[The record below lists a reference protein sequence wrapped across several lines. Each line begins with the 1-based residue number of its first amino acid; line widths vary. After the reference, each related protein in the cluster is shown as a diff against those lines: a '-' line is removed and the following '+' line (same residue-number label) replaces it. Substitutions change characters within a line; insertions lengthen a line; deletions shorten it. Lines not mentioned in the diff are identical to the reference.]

1 MSEVLWRLSANE
13 LQRRYRERSLTPL
26 EVAQDCLARLEEVN
40 PRINAVIARR
50 DREFI
55 AEAEASTR
63 RHAKGEPLSAI
74 DGIPLTVKDSLFT
87 ADQPT
92 TWGTPGL
99 RGYMA
104 GHDELS
110 VGRARAAGALIAGK
124 TNVPE
129 FALEGYT
136 ANPLFGPTRNPWN
149 LELTP
154 GGSSGGAVAAV
165 ASGIAPLAI
174 GQDGGGSIRRPAS
187 HAGVVGLKPSLS
199 AVPREHVLPSLL
211 LDFEV
216 IGPLARTVGDARML
230 FEVMRGPSPVDR
242 SSLAAAHARHAGLD
256 PASTAA
262 HARHAGLDPASMV
275 ARQDGSRVK
284 PGMTDSLCI
293 LYVERLGDAPLDP
306 QVARSVGDAV
316 GQLAALGHHVESG
329 PLPLNLDFY
338 AEAWPQI
345 GQIGLAHMFERHPEW
360 EAQASQKYRDMAE
373 QGRKLP
379 ASRLWQI
386 LEHVKQL
393 RRASVPLFAQVDVIV
408 MPSAA
413 ALPWPAQDAYPPR
426 IDGRDVGPRGHAI
439 YTGWVNAAGLPALA
453 LPCAPSRE
461 GLPIGMQLIGRYG
474 SDDRLLDLGADYE
487 AAHPWADRWPSL

>member
-1 MSEVLWRLSANE
+1 L
-13 LQRRYRERSLTPL
+13 
-26 EVAQDCLARLEEVN
+26 
-40 PRINAVIARR
+40 
-50 DREFI
+50 
-55 AEAEASTR
+55 
-63 RHAKGEPLSAI
+63 
-74 DGIPLTVKDSLFT
+74 
-87 ADQPT
+87 
-92 TWGTPGL
+92 
-99 RGYMA
+99 
-104 GHDELS
+104 
-110 VGRARAAGALIAGK
+110 
-124 TNVPE
+124 
-129 FALEGYT
+129 
-136 ANPLFGPTRNPWN
+136 
-149 LELTP
+149 
-154 GGSSGGAVAAV
+154 
-165 ASGIAPLAI
+165 
-174 GQDGGGSIRRPAS
+174 
-187 HAGVVGLKPSLS
+187 
-199 AVPREHVLPSLL
+199 
-211 LDFEV
+211 
-216 IGPLARTVGDARML
+216 
-230 FEVMRGPSPVDR
+230 
-242 SSLAAAHARHAGLD
+242 
-256 PASTAA
+256 TAA

>member
-1 MSEVLWRLSANE
+1 MSEELWRLPATE

-26 EVAQDCLARLEEVN
+26 QVAQDCLARLEAVN

-55 AEAEASTR
+55 AEAQASTQ
-63 RHAKGEPLSAI
+63 RHESGQPLSAI

-99 RGYMA
+99 RGHMA

-165 ASGIAPLAI
+165 AGGIAPLAI

-216 IGPLARTVGDARML
+216 IGPLARTVADARLL
-230 FEVMRGPSPVDR
+230 FEVMRGPAAVDR
-242 SSLAAAHARHAGLD
+242 SSLAAAHACHAGLD
-256 PASTAA
+256 PAST
-262 HARHAGLDPASMV
+262 V

-284 PGMTDSLCI
+284 PGMTDSLRI
-293 LYVERLGDAPLDP
+293 IYVERLGDAPLDP
-306 QVARSVGDAV
+306 QVARSVSQAMDR
-316 GQLAALGHHVESG
+316 LASLGHHVESG

-338 AEAWPQI
+338 AEAWPQV
-345 GQIGLAHMFERHPEW
+345 GQIGLAQMFERHPDW

-373 QGRKLP
+373 QGRKIP

-393 RRASVPLFAQVDVIV
+393 RRDSVPLFAQVDVIV

-426 IDGRDVGPRGHAI
+426 IDGREVGPRGHAI

-461 GLPIGMQLIGRYG
+461 GLPIGMQMVGRYG
-474 SDDRLLDLGADYE
+474 SDDRLLDLGAAYE